1 MLERPQI
8 EHAHAA
14 VGPDAGKH
22 VLAAGKG
29 QVENLPIVR
38 NQLRAGRLRFNVPDR
53 ARRVNTRRTDQVRVR
68 FVPIKAGEGCAVF
81 RRFVVVEQAL
91 LDALDVASSNV
102 IVVVVTT
109 ARSLVVAVRDI
120 PDAQVV
126 PRGGEQIAGAS
137 VAHVGTPHNFGA
149 GVRVIEFA
157 RLVELLAAAT
167 TTSTATPLVVVAHAA
182 AVVVV
187 LFNDGN

>member
-91 LDALDVASSNV
+91 LDALDVASNV

-126 PRGGEQIAGAS
+126 PRGGEQIAGTS
-137 VAHVGTPHNFGA
+137 VAHVGTPHNFRA
-149 GVRVIEFA
+149 GVRVIEFT

-167 TTSTATPLVVVAHAA
+167 TSTTPLVVVAHAA